1 MSPAD
6 VTRLLAV
13 ISTFDNRRVEESTI
27 AAWSA
32 VFAGTPW
39 TLAQAREAV
48 VRHVRTSTDYLQP
61 AHVIAGA
68 RIVRDEEDREE
79 RRQRALNPPE
89 RTYGDPK
96 PADFDAIVERAR
108 EEARQER
115 ERG

>member
-6 VTRLLAV
+6 VTRLLAI

-32 VFAGTPW
+32 VFDGTPW

-68 RIVRDEEDREE
+68 RIVRDEEEREE

-89 RTYGDPK
+89 RTYGAPK
-96 PADFDAIVERAR
+96 PADFDAIMERAR
-108 EEARQER
+108 EEARLER